1 MTEGVTLEFTDPTG
15 YPLRIEWRAEA
26 LSALVAPQPDPDPA
40 WRLAGELDWDEI
52 EGLRIIS
59 ARIGADLLLAVG
71 AVRPRGAAGHGDELV
86 AGAVGD
92 GEAFERLEEAL
103 VSTEYGADGAVRRI
117 GLELYR
123 GQGGFPIRVAGDRIA
138 SSSERGQALRRDT
151 ATFEL
156 RSAGEQGIGVLDV
169 LTSTA

>member
-1 MTEGVTLEFTDPTG
+1 MAEGVALEFTDPSG
-15 YPLRIEWRAEA
+15 DPLRIEWSAEA
-26 LSALVAPQPDPDPA
+26 LAALVSPQPDPEPA
-40 WRLAGELDWDEI
+40 WRLAGQIDWDEI
-52 EGLRIIS
+52 EGMRIIS
-59 ARIGADLLLAVG
+59 ARVGADLLLAVG
-71 AVRPRGAAGHGDELV
+71 AVRPKGAAGHGDELV

-123 GQGGFPIRVAGDRIA
+123 GPGGFPIRVAGDKIA
-138 SSSERGQALRRDT
+138 SSSERRDAIRRDT
-151 ATFEL
+151 ASFEL

-169 LTSTA
+169 LTLAT

>member
-1 MTEGVTLEFTDPTG
+1 MSEGVTLEFTDPSG
-15 YPLRIEWRAEA
+15 DPLRIEWSTEA
-26 LSALVAPQPDPDPA
+26 LAALVTPQPDPQPT
-40 WRLAGELDWDEI
+40 WHLAGEVDWDEI

-71 AVRPRGAAGHGDELV
+71 AVRPAGAAGHGDELV

-92 GEAFERLEEAL
+92 GESFERLEDAL

-123 GQGGFPIRVAGDRIA
+123 GPGDFPIRIAGDMIA
-138 SSSERGQALRRDT
+138 SDSERRDGFRRDT

-169 LTSTA
+169 LTPAT